1 MEHSARSRLEQV
13 LAPVADLQVE
23 VVDGECLVFHPEH
36 EQVMYLNPAA
46 ALVWGLC
53 DGVRPVREICRM
65 IREGYPDAPADL
77 EEDVM
82 GALTQLEEYRVL
94 VAV

>member
-1 MEHSARSRLEQV
+1 MEHPTSLERV
-13 LAPVADLQVE
+13 LAPAAGVQVE

-36 EQVMYLNPAA
+36 ARAVYLNPTA

-53 DGVRPVREICRM
+53 DGVRPVKEICRM
-65 IREGYPDAPADL
+65 IREGYPDAPGNLGDEVITELA
-77 EEDVM
+77 
-82 GALTQLEEYRVL
+82 QLEECRVL